1 MSTQLS
7 NTLHGDKNYAP
18 EFMLQEHSRII
29 DAYHDLHVQKN
40 ELIKIYLAFASLPIV
55 IVSIFLGLFKYLQP
69 TLPPLLQTAGLM
81 YALQI
86 IAIGLS
92 CLLLLVGT
100 SVLMS
105 MLKIRGEQYLYIK
118 TINAARKYFSKE
130 YQIPVEY
137 LVLPT
142 SSEELD
148 FGQEEPTGR
157 PFWETMIVGSTSSLL
172 LGFLA
177 GETVY
182 HISCL
187 RGYALLLGLIIF
199 VLAGIG
205 HIWFVQRWITKALE
219 RLKIRVR

>member
-1 MSTQLS
+1 MDTPILDTQR
-7 NTLHGDKNYAP
+7 GDKNYAP

-40 ELIKIYLAFASLPIV
+40 ELIKIYLAFASLPLV
-55 IVSIFLGLFKYLQP
+55 IVTIFLGLFKYLQP
-69 TLPPLLQTAGLM
+69 SLQTSSLM

-86 IAIGLS
+86 IAISLS
-92 CLLLLVGT
+92 VLLVLVGT

-105 MLKIRGEQYLYIK
+105 MLNIRSEQYLYIK
-118 TINAARKYFSKE
+118 TINAVRNYFQKE
-130 YQIPVEY
+130 YQIPAEF

-142 SSEELD
+142 SSEEVD

-187 RGYALLLGLIIF
+187 GDYALSVGLIAF
-199 VLAGIG
+199 LLAGVG
-205 HIWFVQRWITKALE
+205 HIWFVQRWITKTLVT
-219 RLKIRVR
+219 LQIRVR